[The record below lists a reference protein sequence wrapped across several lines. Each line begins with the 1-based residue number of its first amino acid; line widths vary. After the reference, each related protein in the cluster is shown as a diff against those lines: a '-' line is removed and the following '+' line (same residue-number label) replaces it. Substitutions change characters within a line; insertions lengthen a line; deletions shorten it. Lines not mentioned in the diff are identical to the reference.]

1 MVNFC
6 LNFYTLCLYLLVW
19 IRITKASVG
28 NSLFRSLLICSFN
41 FFEHKSD
48 SLFMKEWA
56 LIIFEEKTENW
67 KLDIQINIIL
77 SGFYKKTI
85 ESDSLF
91 IALLA
96 LLKKGDESESL
107 LLLFKKEQFALHRS
121 SKMSD
126 ESDSLLSL
134 FLKEQFALVAL
145 YKKSSFKKKWFARK
159 TKERIPNPAQSSWIW
174 IQYGSGTA
182 KKVSQKDVVQLPVI
196 NLLLVD
202 LPNLVRRC
210 N

>member
-1 MVNFC
+1 MGFDH
-6 LNFYTLCLYLLVW
+6 FW
-19 IRITKASVG
+19 R
-28 NSLFRSLLICSFN
+28 
-41 FFEHKSD
+41 
-48 SLFMKEWA
+48 
-56 LIIFEEKTENW
+56 ENW

-77 SGFYKKTI
+77 SGFYKKKTI

-159 TKERIPNPAQSSWIW
+159 TKERIPIPAQSSWIW
-174 IQYGSGTA
+174 IHYQ
-182 KKVSQKDVVQLPVI
+182 V
-196 NLLLVD
+196 LLVMTWGRSHMERNVTKFS
-202 LPNLVRRC
+202 LPSITGRITTSLKKMWYSYQLLTHYWSIFPIL
-210 N
+210 

>member
-56 LIIFEEKTENW
+56 LIIFEEKTENGTY
-67 KLDIQINIIL
+67 KLISYFLAFIK
-77 SGFYKKTI
+77 KKTI

-121 SKMSD
+121 STMSD

-145 YKKSSFKKKWFARK
+145 YKKSSFKKK
-159 TKERIPNPAQSSWIW
+159 
-174 IQYGSGTA
+174 
-182 KKVSQKDVVQLPVI
+182 
-196 NLLLVD
+196 
-202 LPNLVRRC
+202 
-210 N
+210 